1 MAKEFTCEVLKEYG
15 EIELDENTSI
25 KIVEVKWNGRQ
36 PKGYDIRKFTKEE
49 ERLTKGITIPYDSM
63 KDLVKIIISNGLC
76 NIEEIEE
83 YIKER
88 KDKYFTKSDFMN
100 MFSHMNSEM
109 SKYTRDKYGRL
120 RDSEGRIVITSRR
133 KRKG

>member
-1 MAKEFTCEVLKEYG
+1 MAKEFICEVLKEYG

-76 NIEEIEE
+76 NIEEIEG

-120 RDSEGRIVITSRR
+120 RDSEGRIVIASRR

>member
-88 KDKYFTKSDFMN
+88 KNKYFTKSDFMN
-100 MFSHMNSEM
+100 MFSHMNNEM

>member
-49 ERLTKGITIPYDSM
+49 ERLTKGITIPYDSI

-100 MFSHMNSEM
+100 MFSHMNNEM

>member
-100 MFSHMNSEM
+100 MFSHMNNEM

>member
-49 ERLTKGITIPYDSM
+49 ERLTKGITIPYDSI

>member
-63 KDLVKIIISNGLC
+63 KDLIKIIISNGLC

-100 MFSHMNSEM
+100 MFSHMNNEM

>member
-76 NIEEIEE
+76 NIEEIEG